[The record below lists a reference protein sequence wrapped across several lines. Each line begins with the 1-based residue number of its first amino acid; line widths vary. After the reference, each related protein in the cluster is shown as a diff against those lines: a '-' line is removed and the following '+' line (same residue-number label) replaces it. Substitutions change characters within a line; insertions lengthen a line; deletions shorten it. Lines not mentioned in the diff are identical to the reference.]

1 MSVLRAERERECV
14 LREKKTDSKS
24 VKNCVNVFVVWCDAM
39 VKQKKGLL
47 AGGLPIMSS
56 RL

>member
-1 MSVLRAERERECV
+1 MRAERERERV

-24 VKNCVNVFVVWCDAM
+24 VKNCVNVFVVWCDGV